1 MDALRRNQ
9 YLQTMGVDVWVSRH
23 PPASATAAAAATAAA
38 GAADPHAAE
47 VAAVHAAQLHAG
59 VASASQAVAAPA
71 TAVASAAQAAVA
83 QPVAAAASAA
93 RAAVAQPATAV
104 ASAAKAAVPH
114 NPGAPARSSGD
125 AFDSPARP
133 APDVRPAVAPGADV
147 LPAVARFADA
157 PPAVTTWES
166 LRSEVLACTRCPLHG
181 SRTQGVFG
189 VGSREAQWLV
199 VGEAPGAEEDRRGEP
214 FVGRAGHLLDAM
226 LKAIGLS
233 RGSNVYIA
241 NVLKSRPPGNRDP
254 KPEEVAAC
262 LPYLMRQIELLRPR
276 VMLAVGRIAAQ
287 NLLSTD
293 APLGRLRG
301 KVHHFGELNT
311 PLIVTYH
318 PAYLLRT
325 PSDKRKAWEDL
336 KFARSVFQTLNP
348 T

>member
-9 YLQTMGVDVWVSRH
+9 YLQTIGVDVWVPRH
-23 PPASATAAAAATAAA
+23 PERAPTTT
-38 GAADPHAAE
+38 
-47 VAAVHAAQLHAG
+47 
-59 VASASQAVAAPA
+59 AAPA
-71 TAVASAAQAAVA
+71 ETPTVTPAGI
-83 QPVAAAASAA
+83 PTAA
-93 RAAVAQPATAV
+93 RAETTTA
-104 ASAAKAAVPH
+104 
-114 NPGAPARSSGD
+114 APAGTPTVVQ
-125 AFDSPARP
+125 AGTPTVVQAGTP
-133 APDVRPAVAPGADV
+133 TVVQAGTPTVVQAGTP
-147 LPAVARFADA
+147 
-157 PPAVTTWES
+157 TWES
-166 LRSEVLACTRCPLHG
+166 LRSEVLACTKCPLHA

-233 RGSNVYIA
+233 RGRNVYIA

-254 KPEEVAAC
+254 KPDEVAAC
-262 LPYLMRQIELLRPR
+262 LPYLIRQIELLKPR

-287 NLLSTD
+287 NLLATD
-293 APLGRLRG
+293 APLSRLRG

-325 PSDKRKAWEDL
+325 PGDKRKAWEDL
-336 KFARSVFQTLNP
+336 KFARSVFQGLNP
-348 T
+348 TQ

>member
-1 MDALRRNQ
+1 MVRPLLVLGLLALGRGDGLMDALRRNQ
-9 YLQTMGVDVWVSRH
+9 YLQTMGVDVWVSRR
-23 PPASATAAAAATAAA
+23 PASVADAVVATGDMVSAGALAAT
-38 GAADPHAAE
+38 P
-47 VAAVHAAQLHAG
+47 Q
-59 VASASQAVAAPA
+59 
-71 TAVASAAQAAVA
+71 
-83 QPVAAAASAA
+83 VAAAASA
-93 RAAVAQPATAV
+93 
-104 ASAAKAAVPH
+104 VP
-114 NPGAPARSSGD
+114 PT
-125 AFDSPARP
+125 
-133 APDVRPAVAPGADV
+133 
-147 LPAVARFADA
+147 VARGTAD
-157 PPAVTTWES
+157 PPTITTWES
-166 LRSEVLACTRCPLHG
+166 LRSEVLACTKCPLHG

-233 RGSNVYIA
+233 RGRNVYIA

-287 NLLSTD
+287 NLLATD
-293 APLGRLRG
+293 VSLGRLRG

-336 KFARSVFQTLNP
+336 KFARSVFQGLNP

>member
-23 PPASATAAAAATAAA
+23 PAA
-38 GAADPHAAE
+38 GA
-47 VAAVHAAQLHAG
+47 VAAGTSARGLVADAG
-59 VASASQAVAAPA
+59 QVSPVVARD
-71 TAVASAAQAAVA
+71 T
-83 QPVAAAASAA
+83 
-93 RAAVAQPATAV
+93 
-104 ASAAKAAVPH
+104 
-114 NPGAPARSSGD
+114 
-125 AFDSPARP
+125 SPA
-133 APDVRPAVAPGADV
+133 
-147 LPAVARFADA
+147 LPT
-157 PPAVTTWES
+157 VTTWES
-166 LRSEVLACTRCPLHG
+166 LRSEVLACTKCSLHG
-181 SRTQGVFG
+181 TRTQGVFG

-233 RGSNVYIA
+233 RGRNVYIA

-293 APLGRLRG
+293 VPLGRLRG
-301 KVHHFGELNT
+301 KVHHFGEFNT

-336 KFARSVFQTLNP
+336 KFARSVFQGVNP

>member
-1 MDALRRNQ
+1 MPDI
-9 YLQTMGVDVWVSRH
+9 
-23 PPASATAAAAATAAA
+23 PSAPTRSTA
-38 GAADPHAAE
+38 
-47 VAAVHAAQLHAG
+47 
-59 VASASQAVAAPA
+59 
-71 TAVASAAQAAVA
+71 
-83 QPVAAAASAA
+83 
-93 RAAVAQPATAV
+93 R
-104 ASAAKAAVPH
+104 
-114 NPGAPARSSGD
+114 
-125 AFDSPARP
+125 AFDSA
-133 APDVRPAVAPGADV
+133 APQASDVLPAVARSAGVLPAVTDGADV
-147 LPAVARFADA
+147 LPAVARGAGA

-166 LRSEVLACTRCPLHG
+166 LRSEVLACTKCPLHG

>member
-9 YLQTMGVDVWVSRH
+9 YLQTIGVDVWVPRH
-23 PPASATAAAAATAAA
+23 PGESGATALEAEPYVAMASEAPAPIAGMAAHGAAATAN
-38 GAADPHAAE
+38 
-47 VAAVHAAQLHAG
+47 
-59 VASASQAVAAPA
+59 
-71 TAVASAAQAAVA
+71 
-83 QPVAAAASAA
+83 AAAAMEVPGFGLAPTAA
-93 RAAVAQPATAV
+93 M
-104 ASAAKAAVPH
+104 
-114 NPGAPARSSGD
+114 
-125 AFDSPARP
+125 ARP
-133 APDVRPAVAPGADV
+133 VSASTT
-147 LPAVARFADA
+147 
-157 PPAVTTWES
+157 TTWES
-166 LRSEVLACTRCPLHG
+166 LRSEVLACTKCALHA

-189 VGSREAQWLV
+189 VGNREAQWLV

-233 RGSNVYIA
+233 RGRNVYIA

-262 LPYLMRQIELLRPR
+262 LPYLMRQIGLLKPR

-287 NLLSTD
+287 NLLGTD

-325 PSDKRKAWEDL
+325 PGDKRKAWEDL
-336 KFARSVFQTLNP
+336 KFARSVFQGLNP
-348 T
+348 TQ

>member
-9 YLQTMGVDVWVSRH
+9 YLQTIGVDVWVPRH
-23 PPASATAAAAATAAA
+23 PVGSAATVVEAESYVATASEAPAPMVGSAAHGAVATANAAAAMEVPGFGLAPTAAMA
-38 GAADPHAAE
+38 RP
-47 VAAVHAAQLHAG
+47 V
-59 VASASQAVAAPA
+59 SAS
-71 TAVASAAQAAVA
+71 TI
-83 QPVAAAASAA
+83 
-93 RAAVAQPATAV
+93 
-104 ASAAKAAVPH
+104 
-114 NPGAPARSSGD
+114 
-125 AFDSPARP
+125 
-133 APDVRPAVAPGADV
+133 
-147 LPAVARFADA
+147 
-157 PPAVTTWES
+157 TTWES
-166 LRSEVLACTRCPLHG
+166 LRSEVLACTKCALHA

-189 VGSREAQWLV
+189 VGNREAQWLV

-233 RGSNVYIA
+233 RGRNVYIA

-262 LPYLMRQIELLRPR
+262 LPYLMRQIELLKPR

-287 NLLSTD
+287 NLLATD

-325 PSDKRKAWEDL
+325 PGDKRKAWEDL
-336 KFARSVFQTLNP
+336 KFARSVFQGLNP
-348 T
+348 TQ

>member
-23 PPASATAAAAATAAA
+23 PATLAA
-38 GAADPHAAE
+38 GAA
-47 VAAVHAAQLHAG
+47 
-59 VASASQAVAAPA
+59 
-71 TAVASAAQAAVA
+71 
-83 QPVAAAASAA
+83 AAS
-93 RAAVAQPATAV
+93 
-104 ASAAKAAVPH
+104 
-114 NPGAPARSSGD
+114 GGD
-125 AFDSPARP
+125 AYDSPPSRVSKVLP
-133 APDVRPAVAPGADV
+133 ASDREADA
-147 LPAVARFADA
+147 LPAVARGADA
-157 PPAVTTWES
+157 PPAATTWES
-166 LRSEVLACTRCPLHG
+166 LRSEVLACTKCPLHG

-301 KVHHFGELNT
+301 QVHHFGELNT

-336 KFARSVFQTLNP
+336 KFARSVFQGLNP

>member
-9 YLQTMGVDVWVSRH
+9 YLQTIGVDVWVPRH
-23 PPASATAAAAATAAA
+23 SVASDAAAAL
-38 GAADPHAAE
+38 E
-47 VAAVHAAQLHAG
+47 
-59 VASASQAVAAPA
+59 ASAVAAENTRQVGPALPPA
-71 TAVASAAQAAVA
+71 TAS
-83 QPVAAAASAA
+83 P
-93 RAAVAQPATAV
+93 PATAPRT
-104 ASAAKAAVPH
+104 AAPTQ
-114 NPGAPARSSGD
+114 GGT
-125 AFDSPARP
+125 
-133 APDVRPAVAPGADV
+133 
-147 LPAVARFADA
+147 
-157 PPAVTTWES
+157 TTWES
-166 LRSEVLACTRCPLHG
+166 LRSEVLACTKCALHA

-189 VGSREAQWLV
+189 VGNREAQWLV

-233 RGSNVYIA
+233 RGRNVYIA

-287 NLLSTD
+287 NLLATD
-293 APLGRLRG
+293 APLARLRG

-336 KFARSVFQTLNP
+336 KFARSVFQGLNP

>member
-9 YLQTMGVDVWVSRH
+9 YLQTIGVDVWVPRH
-23 PPASATAAAAATAAA
+23 PVVSGADAVVEADLRAPTVKDGTPARTPASLPT
-38 GAADPHAAE
+38 
-47 VAAVHAAQLHAG
+47 
-59 VASASQAVAAPA
+59 APA
-71 TAVASAAQAAVA
+71 GT
-83 QPVAAAASAA
+83 
-93 RAAVAQPATAV
+93 
-104 ASAAKAAVPH
+104 
-114 NPGAPARSSGD
+114 
-125 AFDSPARP
+125 
-133 APDVRPAVAPGADV
+133 
-147 LPAVARFADA
+147 
-157 PPAVTTWES
+157 TTWES
-166 LRSEVLACTRCPLHG
+166 LRSEVLACTKCALHA

-189 VGSREAQWLV
+189 VGNREAQWLV

-233 RGSNVYIA
+233 RGRNVYIA

-287 NLLSTD
+287 NLLATD

-325 PSDKRKAWEDL
+325 PGDKRKAWEDL
-336 KFARSVFQTLNP
+336 KFARSVFQGLNP
-348 T
+348 TQ

>member
-9 YLQTMGVDVWVSRH
+9 YLQTIGVDVWVPRH
-23 PPASATAAAAATAAA
+23 PVSVDATAAAAEAQV
-38 GAADPHAAE
+38 GSHAAT
-47 VAAVHAAQLHAG
+47 
-59 VASASQAVAAPA
+59 ASQAPAPA
-71 TAVASAAQAAVA
+71 
-83 QPVAAAASAA
+83 
-93 RAAVAQPATAV
+93 
-104 ASAAKAAVPH
+104 
-114 NPGAPARSSGD
+114 
-125 AFDSPARP
+125 P
-133 APDVRPAVAPGADV
+133 APMASFAANVGATPALAGQASPIAGI
-147 LPAVARFADA
+147 
-157 PPAVTTWES
+157 TTWES
-166 LRSEVLACTRCPLHG
+166 LRSEVLACTKCSLHA

-189 VGSREAQWLV
+189 VGNREAQWLV

-233 RGSNVYIA
+233 RGRNVYIA

-262 LPYLMRQIELLRPR
+262 LPYLMRQIELLKPR

-287 NLLSTD
+287 NLLATD

-301 KVHHFGELNT
+301 KVYHFGELNT

-325 PSDKRKAWEDL
+325 PGDKRKAWEDL
-336 KFARSVFQTLNP
+336 KFARSVFQGLNP
-348 T
+348 TQ

>member
-9 YLQTMGVDVWVSRH
+9 YLQTIGVDVWVPRH
-23 PPASATAAAAATAAA
+23 PVASVAAQAAATAEV
-38 GAADPHAAE
+38 GAP
-47 VAAVHAAQLHAG
+47 
-59 VASASQAVAAPA
+59 P
-71 TAVASAAQAAVA
+71 QAATVM
-83 QPVAAAASAA
+83 QGTSAA
-93 RAAVAQPATAV
+93 REAVTPTL
-104 ASAAKAAVPH
+104 KP
-114 NPGAPARSSGD
+114 PSGT
-125 AFDSPARP
+125 
-133 APDVRPAVAPGADV
+133 
-147 LPAVARFADA
+147 
-157 PPAVTTWES
+157 TTWES
-166 LRSEVLACTRCPLHG
+166 LRSEVLACTKCSLHA

-189 VGSREAQWLV
+189 VGNREAQWLV

-233 RGSNVYIA
+233 RGRNVYIA

-262 LPYLMRQIELLRPR
+262 LPYLMRQIELLRPK

-287 NLLSTD
+287 NLLATD

-325 PSDKRKAWEDL
+325 PGDKRKAWEDL
-336 KFARSVFQTLNP
+336 KFARSVFQGLNP
-348 T
+348 TQ

>member
-9 YLQTMGVDVWVSRH
+9 YLQTIGVDVWVPRH
-23 PPASATAAAAATAAA
+23 PVASGATAVETETYVATASEAPAPMAGSGEHGAVATANAAAAM
-38 GAADPHAAE
+38 E
-47 VAAVHAAQLHAG
+47 VPGFGRAPT
-59 VASASQAVAAPA
+59 VAMARPVSAS
-71 TAVASAAQAAVA
+71 T
-83 QPVAAAASAA
+83 
-93 RAAVAQPATAV
+93 T
-104 ASAAKAAVPH
+104 
-114 NPGAPARSSGD
+114 
-125 AFDSPARP
+125 
-133 APDVRPAVAPGADV
+133 
-147 LPAVARFADA
+147 
-157 PPAVTTWES
+157 TTWES
-166 LRSEVLACTRCPLHG
+166 LRSEVLACTKCALHA

-189 VGSREAQWLV
+189 VGNREAQWLV

-233 RGSNVYIA
+233 RGRNVYIA

-262 LPYLMRQIELLRPR
+262 LPYLMRQIELLKPR

-287 NLLSTD
+287 NLLATD

-325 PSDKRKAWEDL
+325 PGDKRKAWEDL
-336 KFARSVFQTLNP
+336 KFARSVFQGLNP
-348 T
+348 TQ

>member
-1 MDALRRNQ
+1 MDPLRRNQ
-9 YLQTMGVDVWVSRH
+9 YLQAIGVDVWVSR
-23 PPASATAAAAATAAA
+23 
-38 GAADPHAAE
+38 
-47 VAAVHAAQLHAG
+47 
-59 VASASQAVAAPA
+59 
-71 TAVASAAQAAVA
+71 
-83 QPVAAAASAA
+83 
-93 RAAVAQPATAV
+93 
-104 ASAAKAAVPH
+104 
-114 NPGAPARSSGD
+114 
-125 AFDSPARP
+125 RP
-133 APDVRPAVAPGADV
+133 APDAGTIAPTPHAATVATATPTVPGASAANAGFV
-147 LPAVARFADA
+147 EPLARTAGT
-157 PPAVTTWES
+157 TTWES
-166 LRSEVLACTRCPLHG
+166 LRAEVLACTKCTLHT

-189 VGSREAQWLV
+189 VGNREAQWLI

-226 LKAIGLS
+226 LKAIGLN
-233 RGSNVYIA
+233 RAHNVYIA

-287 NLLSTD
+287 NLLATD

-301 KVHHFGELNT
+301 KVHRFGELNT

-336 KFARSVFQTLNP
+336 KFARSVFRGLHPN
-348 T
+348 